1 MSLKGDTYW
10 IAEDKVTELFL
21 IKFDSRQRDLS
32 RVMRLW
38 VTNKIDEEDAKD
50 LSWRSDLVLEMD
62 SAKFNLSVE
71 NFLLDE
77 ENKVAVCCTK
87 FTSDRTM
94 VYIVGED
101 MYKKVY
107 EDTRDASPINWPVI
121 LTYVPSL
128 VCLH

>member
-1 MSLKGDTYW
+1 
-10 IAEDKVTELFL
+10 
-21 IKFDSRQRDLS
+21 
-32 RVMRLW
+32 MRLW

-77 ENKVAVCCTK
+77 ENTVAVCCTK